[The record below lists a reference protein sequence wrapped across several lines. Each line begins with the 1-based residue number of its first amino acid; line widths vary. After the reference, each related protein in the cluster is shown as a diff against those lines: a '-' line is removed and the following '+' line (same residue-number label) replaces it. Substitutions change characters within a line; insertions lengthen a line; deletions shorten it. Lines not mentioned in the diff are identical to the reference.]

1 MIGKR
6 KFRRVLVV
14 FFFMLNLQAAS
25 AQEMSLRA
33 VYNALSGV
41 MAPIWVAQ
49 DAGLFT
55 KHGVN
60 VDLKYLAATTAVQGM
75 LGGGEE
81 IGLVGNQG
89 IDAKLEGADLI
100 YVASGLPVFVFQIYG
115 RPETQ
120 TLADL
125 KGKVV
130 AVTQPAASTDYAM
143 RIVLKRDG
151 LEPDKDVRILY
162 AQDINGVLTS
172 VSAGNAAAGIMSAP
186 TSIRAKAAGL
196 RPIVDVTALKVPFLF
211 TAMLSSSKVMREKNE
226 AVTRFLRG
234 YIESLAV
241 IRKDKETTMRSM
253 GKFLKTTDQAVLES
267 VYDDYKD
274 VFPTTPLMTAAEVKA
289 VLDVAKSPKAK
300 QMKPEEFFDNSI
312 VQKIQASGFI
322 EQVNKRLVR
331 FSHWAARPNGAVRQ
345 GGSSEAKTHA
355 AVVDFYVGSG
365 ICLRADGGFV
375 EPSEKRRRSYSL
387 HHDDRGR
394 FPAFQ

>member
-1 MIGKR
+1 MIGKS
-6 KFRRVLVV
+6 KLRRVLVV
-14 FFFMLNLQAAS
+14 LFFVLNLRAVS
-25 AQEMSLRA
+25 AQEMNLRA

-115 RPETQ
+115 RPETK

-143 RIVLKRDG
+143 RIVLKRNG

-196 RPIVDVTALKVPFLF
+196 RAIVDVTALKVPFLF
-211 TAMLSSSKVMREKNE
+211 TAMLSSAKVIREKNE

-322 EQVNKRLVR
+322 EQVNK
-331 FSHWAARPNGAVRQ
+331 P
-345 GGSSEAKTHA
+345 
-355 AVVDFYVGSG
+355 
-365 ICLRADGGFV
+365 
-375 EPSEKRRRSYSL
+375 
-387 HHDDRGR
+387 
-394 FPAFQ
+394 

>member
-1 MIGKR
+1 MIPGAFKR
-6 KFRRVLVV
+6 RLKSLLVIIA
-14 FFFMLNLQAAS
+14 LLIDQAAF

-33 VYNALSGV
+33 VSYALSGV

-49 DAGLFT
+49 DAGLFV
-55 KHGVN
+55 KHGVT

-100 YVASGLPVFVFQIYG
+100 YVASGLPVFVFQVYA
-115 RPETQ
+115 RPEIKSMS
-120 TLADL
+120 DL

-143 RIVLKRDG
+143 RIVLKKNG

-196 RPIVDVTALKVPFLF
+196 KMLVDVTELKIPFLF
-211 TAMLSSSKVMREKNE
+211 TGVLSSPRVVRDKSE
-226 AVTRFLRG
+226 AVSRFLRG

-241 IRKDKETTMRSM
+241 IRKDKETTTRSM
-253 GKFLKTTDQAVLES
+253 AKFLKTSDAAVLDS
-267 VYDDYKD
+267 VYEEYKD
-274 VFPTTPLMTAAEVKA
+274 VFPVTPLVSMAEVKA

-300 QMKPEEFFDNSI
+300 QMKPEEFFDNSL

-322 EQVNKRLVR
+322 EQVNKR
-331 FSHWAARPNGAVRQ
+331 
-345 GGSSEAKTHA
+345 
-355 AVVDFYVGSG
+355 
-365 ICLRADGGFV
+365 
-375 EPSEKRRRSYSL
+375 
-387 HHDDRGR
+387 
-394 FPAFQ
+394 

>member
-1 MIGKR
+1 MIGKS
-6 KFRRVLVV
+6 KLRRVLVV
-14 FFFMLNLQAAS
+14 LFFVLNLRAVS
-25 AQEMSLRA
+25 AQEMNLRA

-115 RPETQ
+115 RPETK

-143 RIVLKRDG
+143 RIVLKRNG

-196 RPIVDVTALKVPFLF
+196 RAIVDVTALKVPFLF
-211 TAMLSSSKVMREKNE
+211 TAMLSSAKVIREKNE

-289 VLDVAKSPKAK
+289 VLDVAKSPRAK

-322 EQVNKRLVR
+322 DQVNKR
-331 FSHWAARPNGAVRQ
+331 
-345 GGSSEAKTHA
+345 
-355 AVVDFYVGSG
+355 
-365 ICLRADGGFV
+365 
-375 EPSEKRRRSYSL
+375 
-387 HHDDRGR
+387 
-394 FPAFQ
+394 

>member
-1 MIGKR
+1 MAR
-6 KFRRVLVV
+6 NSVLQKALVI
-14 FFFMLNLQAAS
+14 AAVLS
-25 AQEMSLRA
+25 AALCGRTARGQEISLRA

-49 DAGLFT
+49 DTGLFT

-75 LGGGEE
+75 VGGGEE
-81 IGLVGNQG
+81 VGLVGNQG
-89 IDAKLEGADLI
+89 IDARLEGADLT
-100 YVASGLPVFVFQIYG
+100 YVASSLPVFVFQLYA
-115 RPETQ
+115 RPEIKTV
-120 TLADL
+120 TDL

-143 RIVLKRDG
+143 RIALKRNG

-186 TSIRAKAAGL
+186 TSIRAKAAGIRSIL
-196 RPIVDVTALKVPFLF
+196 DISALKVPFLF
-211 TAMLSSSKVMREKNE
+211 TAVLSSPKVIREKNE
-226 AVTRFLRG
+226 ALTRFLRA

-241 IRKDKETTMRSM
+241 IRKDKETTMRAM

-274 VFPTTPLMTAAEVKA
+274 VFPVTPLMSSAEVKA
-289 VLDVAKSPKAK
+289 VLDAAKRPKAK
-300 QMKPEEFFDNSI
+300 TMRPEEFFDNSI

-322 EQVNKRLVR
+322 EQVNKR
-331 FSHWAARPNGAVRQ
+331 
-345 GGSSEAKTHA
+345 
-355 AVVDFYVGSG
+355 
-365 ICLRADGGFV
+365 
-375 EPSEKRRRSYSL
+375 
-387 HHDDRGR
+387 
-394 FPAFQ
+394 

>member
-1 MIGKR
+1 MMGKS
-6 KFRRVLVV
+6 KLRRVLVV
-14 FFFMLNLQAAS
+14 LFFMLKLRAAS

-115 RPETQ
+115 RPETK

-125 KGKVV
+125 KGKIV

-143 RIVLKRDG
+143 RIVLKRNG
-151 LEPDKDVRILY
+151 LEPDRDVRILY

-196 RPIVDVTALKVPFLF
+196 RAIVDVTALKVPFLF
-211 TAMLSSSKVMREKNE
+211 TAMLSSAKVVREKNE

-300 QMKPEEFFDNSI
+300 QMKPEEFFDNSV

-322 EQVNKRLVR
+322 EQVNKR
-331 FSHWAARPNGAVRQ
+331 
-345 GGSSEAKTHA
+345 
-355 AVVDFYVGSG
+355 
-365 ICLRADGGFV
+365 
-375 EPSEKRRRSYSL
+375 
-387 HHDDRGR
+387 
-394 FPAFQ
+394 

>member
-1 MIGKR
+1 MMPGALKR
-6 KFRRVLVV
+6 YIKWLLMLLVLLTDEPA
-14 FFFMLNLQAAS
+14 F

-49 DAGLFT
+49 DAGLFV
-55 KHGVN
+55 KQGVT

-75 LGGGEE
+75 VGGGEE

-100 YVASGLPVFVFQIYG
+100 YVASGLPVFVFQIYA
-115 RPETQ
+115 RPEINS
-120 TLADL
+120 LSDL

-143 RIVLKRDG
+143 RIALRKNG

-186 TSIRAKAAGL
+186 TSIRAKSAGL
-196 RPIVDVTALKVPFLF
+196 NALVDVTALKIPFLF
-211 TAMLSSSKVMREKNE
+211 TGMLSSSRVIRDKSE

-241 IRKDKETTMRSM
+241 IRNDKETTTRSM
-253 GKFLKTTDQAVLES
+253 GKFLKTNDPAVLDS
-267 VYDDYKD
+267 VYREYKD
-274 VFPTTPLMTAAEVKA
+274 VFPVTPLMTTAEVKA

-300 QMKPEEFFDNSI
+300 QMKPEEFFDNSL
-312 VQKIQASGFI
+312 VQKIQASGFV
-322 EQVNKRLVR
+322 EQVNKR
-331 FSHWAARPNGAVRQ
+331 
-345 GGSSEAKTHA
+345 
-355 AVVDFYVGSG
+355 
-365 ICLRADGGFV
+365 
-375 EPSEKRRRSYSL
+375 
-387 HHDDRGR
+387 
-394 FPAFQ
+394 

>member
-1 MIGKR
+1 ML
-6 KFRRVLVV
+6 RRIVNRRIKWL
-14 FFFMLNLQAAS
+14 LILIALLSEQAAF

-49 DAGLFT
+49 DAGLFV
-55 KHGVN
+55 KHGVT

-100 YVASGLPVFVFQIYG
+100 YVASGLPVFVFQIYA
-115 RPETQ
+115 RSDIKSM
-120 TLADL
+120 ADL

-143 RIVLKRDG
+143 RIALKKNG

-196 RPIVDVTALKVPFLF
+196 KPLVDVTALKIPFLF
-211 TAMLSSSKVMREKNE
+211 TGVLSSPRVIRDKSE

-241 IRKDKETTMRSM
+241 IRNDKETTTRSM
-253 GKFLKTTDQAVLES
+253 AKFLKTNDPAVLDS
-267 VYDDYKD
+267 VYEEYKD
-274 VFPTTPLMTAAEVKA
+274 VFPVTPLVSTAEVKA

-300 QMKPEEFFDNSI
+300 QMKPEEFFDNSL

-322 EQVNKRLVR
+322 DQVNKR
-331 FSHWAARPNGAVRQ
+331 
-345 GGSSEAKTHA
+345 
-355 AVVDFYVGSG
+355 
-365 ICLRADGGFV
+365 
-375 EPSEKRRRSYSL
+375 
-387 HHDDRGR
+387 
-394 FPAFQ
+394 